1 MIIKRQLISLVLLTI
16 FSSCKHPDADSL
28 ANKNSSPAI
37 EKSMS
42 VISAEDIRVPEQDA
56 EVIPPVQIPVEP
68 QINEEENALPM
79 ERKDGVTYV
88 WIEVNGIPLKF
99 IFDTGA
105 SSIFISPA
113 EALVLVKQGTLEESD
128 IIGTENYQ
136 DATGGI
142 SEGTVINLKEVK
154 MGNKIL
160 RNVKASVSDNIQ
172 SPLLLGQSALEQ
184 FGSIEIDNKNARIIL
199 R

>member
-1 MIIKRQLISLVLLTI
+1 MIIKRQLRSLVLLTI
-16 FSSCKHPDADSL
+16 LSSCKHPDADSL
-28 ANKNSSPAI
+28 ANKNSSREI
-37 EKSMS
+37 EKILS
-42 VISAEDIRVPEQDA
+42 VVSAEDTRVPEHDSEVIAPLQA
-56 EVIPPVQIPVEP
+56 EV
-68 QINEEENALPM
+68 NEENALPM

-128 IIGTENYQ
+128 IIGIENYQ

-142 SEGTVINLKEVK
+142 SEGTVINLKQVK
-154 MGNKIL
+154 IGNKIL
-160 RNVKASVSDNIQ
+160 RNVRASVSDNIE

-184 FGSIEIDNKNARIIL
+184 FGSIEIDNRNDRIIL
-199 R
+199 K

>member
-1 MIIKRQLISLVLLTI
+1 MIIKRQLRSLVLLTI
-16 FSSCKHPDADSL
+16 LSNCKHPDADSL
-28 ANKNSSPAI
+28 ANKNSSREI
-37 EKSMS
+37 EKILS
-42 VISAEDIRVPEQDA
+42 VVSAEDTRVPEHDSEVIAPFQA
-56 EVIPPVQIPVEP
+56 EV
-68 QINEEENALPM
+68 NEENALPM

-88 WIEVNGIPLKF
+88 WIDVNGIPLKF

-128 IIGTENYQ
+128 IIGIENYQ

-142 SEGTVINLKEVK
+142 SEGTVINLKQVK
-154 MGNKIL
+154 IGNKIL
-160 RNVKASVSDNIQ
+160 RNVRASVSDNIE

-184 FGSIEIDNKNARIIL
+184 FGSIEIDNRNDRIIL
-199 R
+199 K